1 MITPTPKKWN
11 VIFLVYAR
19 LASITDDLDE
29 NIIKN
34 NTNFPPPQGATPT
47 LPIEQELTYLFN
59 DIIDAGES
67 KDVGV
72 FVIYNRVDTV
82 NHRDRTTLYQLQK
95 LDETGSVLQCIHT
108 VENSNITKPEIII
121 SLFQKTDKISPTGH
135 HMLFTWD
142 HGSIFGI
149 AQGDNTEAALH
160 ADPREYQVISKN
172 VDGNEQFVT
181 LKGNQAY
188 DRSWDDV
195 NKNRAPFI
203 ADVCN
208 NMARGSSTGLVNEI
222 LTNEELAQAIA
233 EGFDSYKVDVLVMMN
248 CCMMNVNTIYA
259 LYKKSAVN
267 YMVAPQAEINF
278 PGYNYYQI
286 LMEMYTHPEIQPF
299 LLSRYVI
306 QTIAHD
312 RAFPRDFNFIYN
324 TNFWSI
330 LCVDVQQFASVIYL
344 IKDLI
349 KELTSLISTNS
360 LAEIVANL
368 NSCYRFDTYRVGLSD
383 YMIDLRTFLFLCK
396 NISTKLYELHCALE
410 QHLNLLIV
418 DSFIGPSLFPINN
431 PTGEFR
437 HNLKPSGVCIFFPRK
452 KEFIRIDIFQTF
464 IAENALSRSSFFSD
478 IKWLNFICTF
488 ISLIH

>member
-1 MITPTPKKWN
+1 MIIPTPKKWN

-19 LASITDDLDE
+19 LSSITDDLDK
-29 NIIKN
+29 IITKN
-34 NTNFPPPQGATPT
+34 NTNFPPPQGVTPS
-47 LPIEQELTYLFN
+47 LQIEEELTYLFN

-67 KDVGV
+67 NDVSV
-72 FVIYNRVDTV
+72 FVIYNRVDID
-82 NHRDRTTLYQLQK
+82 NHRDRTVLYQLQNQGGAS
-95 LDETGSVLQCIHT
+95 LVLQSIDA

-121 SLFQKTDKISPTGH
+121 SLFKETDKISPTEH

-149 AQGDNTEAALH
+149 AQGDNTEAALD
-160 ADPREYQVISKN
+160 ADPREYQVISKS
-172 VDGNEQFVT
+172 VGGIEKFVT

-188 DRSWDDV
+188 DRSWDDT
-195 NKNRAPFI
+195 NKQRAPFI

-208 NMARGSSTGLVNEI
+208 SMARLPSNSLVNEI
-222 LTNEELAQAIA
+222 LTNEELAQAIT
-233 EGFDSYKVDVLVMMN
+233 EGFDSDKVDVLVMMN

-278 PGYNYYQI
+278 PTYNYYQI
-286 LMEMYTHPEIQPF
+286 LKEMYTHPEIQPF

-306 QTIAHD
+306 QTIAHN
-312 RAFPRDFNFIYN
+312 RYYPRDFNFIYN

-344 IKDLI
+344 IEELI
-349 KELTSLISTNS
+349 TELTNLLFTSKITK
-360 LAEIVANL
+360 IIANL
-368 NSCYRFDTYRVGLSD
+368 NSCYRFDSYRVGLSD

-431 PTGEFR
+431 PTGDFKD
-437 HNLKPSGVCIFFPRK
+437 NLKPSGICIFFPRT
-452 KEFIRIDIFQTF
+452 KEDIRADIFQSF
-464 IAENALSRSSFFSD
+464 IAENASSRSSFFSD
-478 IKWLNFICTF
+478 IKWLKFICTF
-488 ISLIH
+488 ISLIN